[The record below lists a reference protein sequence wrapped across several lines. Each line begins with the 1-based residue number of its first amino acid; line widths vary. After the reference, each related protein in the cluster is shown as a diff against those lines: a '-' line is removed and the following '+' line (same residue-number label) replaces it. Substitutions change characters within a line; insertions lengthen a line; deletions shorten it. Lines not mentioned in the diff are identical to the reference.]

1 MASTGL
7 LNWFKMNWG
16 ATRLISFKTLLGP
29 DFAEVSAQINR
40 A

>member
-29 DFAEVSAQINR
+29 VGFLSDLFLAL
-40 A
+40 